1 MRGVAIAF
9 ALLISGVS
17 CLSLKEGD
25 FIHDFLAKYKDPQIQ
40 PCDDFYRHV
49 CPRGV
54 DPNETPAGAAVL
66 HFDELARPLVASRA
80 EGLQHVEQH
89 PKDAY
94 GMVLEQVTKNYQR
107 AVEEA
112 LRGWASVQNMLKV
125 AGLIQNGQQFV
136 QGLDA
141 NKLQSTAG
149 ALRTRILSGLKDAK
163 LKQKF
168 KDDRVHGNW
177 TAILDKAQFQLG
189 VGDMSAADQLLDTYD
204 GADWAY
210 KQYLADTK
218 SPPFGNGDDVA
229 ARFDEFIMFYD
240 TTISPRL
247 APHVKRF
254 FQLLAGFDTVTS
266 HYDNKT
272 VVVPP
277 AVLATLY
284 ANPKHHAASFYA
296 IFATETA
303 KEVLKMLFKSVD
315 STQKGYLDG
324 QPLHFRECMRHYFRE
339 ACILWRADCACTR
352 YVPEGQSMSLSSKC
366 PYISTSGTFEYMAWK
381 EALRLAWELFEKEKP
396 GAAEDVYPDL
406 KINSHQLFY
415 YSHAVNHCLAFPISL
430 EVGAGRTAK
439 GIGRGLKINAAIGAD
454 PNFAKAFNCKPRDKM
469 AQSGRCPF
477 FFDDKL

>member
-40 PCDDFYRHV
+40 PCDDFYRH
-49 CPRGV
+49 
-54 DPNETPAGAAVL
+54 
-66 HFDELARPLVASRA
+66 
-80 EGLQHVEQH
+80 QH

-315 STQKGYLDG
+315 STQKDG

-454 PNFAKAFNCKPRDKM
+454 PNFAKAFNCKPRDKW
-469 AQSGRCPF
+469 RR
-477 FFDDKL
+477 